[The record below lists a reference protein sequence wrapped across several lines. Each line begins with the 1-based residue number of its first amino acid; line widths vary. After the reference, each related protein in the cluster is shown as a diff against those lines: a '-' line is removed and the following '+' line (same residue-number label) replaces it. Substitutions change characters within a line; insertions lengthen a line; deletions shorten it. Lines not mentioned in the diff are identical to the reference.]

1 MFKLLDVSFGRY
13 FSFLACHICEFQ
25 PMESKSNKAIHQTCL
40 YLSLHDIKHLPGES
54 IQMLSCFGSAFWW
67 KKGVSYA
74 TFATIKNK
82 RLNKPLGVA
91 NKKSFLYLSTSLT
104 VTSGMNF

>member
-1 MFKLLDVSFGRY
+1 
-13 FSFLACHICEFQ
+13 
-25 PMESKSNKAIHQTCL
+25 
-40 YLSLHDIKHLPGES
+40 
-54 IQMLSCFGSAFWW
+54 MLSCFGSAFWW

-82 RLNKPLGVA
+82 RLNKPLGVT